1 MIILWQ
7 RAFVIEDTLL
17 IWKLKNGR
25 EQGLVR
31 TYAKYKN
38 YLLKIAYALVNNSEQ
53 AEDAVQDVFVSLAE
67 SARRLRLDGNLKG
80 YLVRSLINRV
90 YNLNKAQIAKPTK
103 RLSECRELYSP
114 EHRPDQWVL
123 LNDELRRVHQVL
135 SELPD
140 EQRVVITLHLRGN
153 LKFRQIAK
161 LQGLSINTVQSRY
174 RYGLEKL
181 RILLNGE
188 V

>member
-1 MIILWQ
+1 MQ
-7 RAFVIEDTLL
+7 RAVVIEDMLL

-38 YLLKIAYALVNNSEQ
+38 YLLKIAYALLNNSEQ
-53 AEDAVQDVFVSLAE
+53 VEDVVQDVFVSLAE
-67 SARRLRLDGNLKG
+67 SAPRLRLDGNLKG

-90 YNLNKAQIAKPTK
+90 YNLKKAQSAKPTK
-103 RLSECRELYSP
+103 RLSECHGMCSLEN
-114 EHRPDQWVL
+114 RPDQWVL

-135 SELPD
+135 HELPD
-140 EQRVVITLHLRGN
+140 EQRIVITLHLRGN
-153 LKFRQIAK
+153 MKFKQIAN